1 MEEYIAFNDVY
12 NIKSFKN
19 IILQIKED
27 LENSKS
33 KTDNDEDGINENE
46 EFEKEMSSKKKID
59 ILKYFREFTN
69 KKRERS
75 DEDDD

>member
-33 KTDNDEDGINENE
+33 KNDSNNEDGINENE
-46 EFEKEMSSKKKID
+46 EFEKEISSKKKID
-59 ILKYFREFTN
+59 ILKYFREFIN
-69 KKRERS
+69 NKRERS
-75 DEDDD
+75 DDE

>member
-27 LENSKS
+27 LDNSRIK
-33 KTDNDEDGINENE
+33 NDSNNNEEGVDENE

-59 ILKYFREFTN
+59 ILKYFKEFTN
-69 KKRERS
+69 KKRDRND
-75 DEDDD
+75 DE

>member
-19 IILQIKED
+19 IVLQIKED

-33 KTDNDEDGINENE
+33 KNENNDEDGVNEKE
-46 EFEKEMSSKKKID
+46 EFEKEMSSKKRID

-75 DEDDD
+75 DDE